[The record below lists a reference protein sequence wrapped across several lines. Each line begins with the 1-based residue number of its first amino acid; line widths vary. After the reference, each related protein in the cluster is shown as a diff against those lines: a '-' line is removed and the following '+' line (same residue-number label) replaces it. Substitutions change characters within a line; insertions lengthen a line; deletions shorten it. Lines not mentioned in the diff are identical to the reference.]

1 MKSPRRREILQKKKS
16 RENVK
21 AEICKILNKIGALKF
36 GAFKLTSGK
45 ISPYYIDLR
54 IIPSFPDAFQK
65 ICNLQASF
73 TKKEIGLQNFDR
85 IAGIPIAG
93 IPFASLIAYNLK
105 KPFLYIRKGVRVHG
119 RQRRVEGILTSGDRV
134 LLIDDLITTGLS
146 LVEAMKAIEAEGGV
160 TTDAVVLLDRE
171 EKGKEKLDKNGIE
184 LHALLKM
191 SEIANRLYEIGAIDE
206 VQLKTILKQIKKG

>member
-1 MKSPRRREILQKKKS
+1 LQKKKS
-16 RENVK
+16 RETIK

-36 GAFKLTSGK
+36 GAFRLTSGK

-65 ICNLQASF
+65 ICNLQAAF
-73 TKKEIGLQNFDR
+73 IKEEIGLESFDR

-105 KPFLYIRKGVRVHG
+105 KSFLYIRKGVRLHG
-119 RQRRVEGILTSGDRV
+119 RKRRIEGILTPGDRV

-146 LVEAMKAIEAEGGV
+146 LTEAKKAIEAEGGV

-171 EKGKEKLDKNGIE
+171 EKGKEKLDKNGIK